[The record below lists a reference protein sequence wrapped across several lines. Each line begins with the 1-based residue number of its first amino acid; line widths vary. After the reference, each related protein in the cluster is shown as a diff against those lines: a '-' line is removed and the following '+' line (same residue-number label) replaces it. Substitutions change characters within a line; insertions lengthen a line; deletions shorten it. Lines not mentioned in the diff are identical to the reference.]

1 MSEALDTRR
10 SPLRVVADVLFGGW
24 FLLVFTVC
32 VLICLL
38 GILVVPGLER
48 RQRIAKTMSQLVFL
62 LTATGPDCEGFDQL
76 PEGPCVL
83 VANHQSYLDGVVMTA
98 ALPPRVS
105 FVIKAEMRDV
115 PLAGWLLVRIDSF
128 FVKRD
133 DKRASASAAR
143 QILKAARAG
152 RALGFFPE
160 GTFQDYTG
168 IHPFRRG
175 AFAAAK
181 AGKLPIVP
189 VALTGTRDI
198 LRCYRWWPRIGRIR
212 IKMLPPI
219 TAEDVDQLS
228 AGQLA
233 DRARQMIMSE
243 TGERDL
249 VLEPVES
256 AA

>member
-1 MSEALDTRR
+1 MSEAIDASR
-10 SPLRVVADVLFGGW
+10 SPVRVVADALFGLW
-24 FLLVFTVC
+24 FVLVFTVC

-38 GILVVPGLER
+38 GVLLLPGLER
-48 RQRIAKTMSQLVFL
+48 RQWAATTMSRLVFR
-62 LTATGPDCEGFDQL
+62 LTGTGPVCEGFGHL

-98 ALPPRVS
+98 ALPPRFS

-115 PLAGWLLVRIDSF
+115 PLAGWLLERIDSF
-128 FVKRD
+128 FVKRED
-133 DKRASASAAR
+133 ARASATAAR
-143 QILKAARAG
+143 QILRAAKRG

-181 AGKLPIVP
+181 AGNLPIVP
-189 VALTGTRDI
+189 VAISGTRDV

-212 IKMLPPI
+212 IRMLPVIPVE
-219 TAEDVDQLS
+219 TVDQLT
-228 AGQLA
+228 AAQLA
-233 DRARQMIMSE
+233 DQARQLIMAE

-249 VLEPVES
+249 TLEPAET